1 MNSLTKAEE
10 SSTFLNE
17 NELDTKVD
25 GKVEVNK
32 EHNII
37 APIAWIIL
45 FSDTLHTFIG
55 KLVSWLVLFQ
65 MLINL

>member
-1 MNSLTKAEE
+1 MNSLTKEEE

-17 NELDTKVD
+17 NELDIKVEA
-25 GKVEVNK
+25 KVEVNK
-32 EHNII
+32 ERNII

-55 KLVSWLVLFQ
+55 KFCF
-65 MLINL
+65 